1 MLPEAVARHGLTV
14 AEVNRAVRMALWGE
28 SPTHVVSGLK
38 IIPVQLRYEKNKFQ
52 HLKDIQ
58 RLQIYLP
65 RLQRMF
71 NLEELAEL
79 QKSPGLTDVEHENL
93 SLVVNV
99 SGQISG
105 RDLGSVANDAQVM
118 LNKIPL
124 PPGITVQLG
133 GAYESQQKAF
143 SQLMLIMVAGALMV
157 FTILLFEFRSFRTS
171 LIIMIGTVLAVSGV
185 FLMLWITNIPFDIS
199 SFMGM
204 IMIIGVV
211 VNNGILVI
219 DYAEYYL
226 KKEPDVRKAL
236 LTAGRVRLRPV
247 MMTTL
252 STITGFLPL
261 ALAMGD
267 GAEMLQ
273 PLAVSMIG
281 GMMLS
286 ILLSLVLIPT
296 LYYWVRTSTGIRV

>member
-1 MLPEAVARHGLTV
+1 
-14 AEVNRAVRMALWGE
+14 
-28 SPTHVVSGLK
+28 
-38 IIPVQLRYEKNKFQ
+38 
-52 HLKDIQ
+52 
-58 RLQIYLP
+58 
-65 RLQRMF
+65 
-71 NLEELAEL
+71 
-79 QKSPGLTDVEHENL
+79 
-93 SLVVNV
+93 V

-105 RDLGSVANDAQVM
+105 RDLGSVANDAQAM
-118 LNKIPL
+118 LNKISL

-185 FLMLWITNIPFDIS
+185 FLMLWITGIPFDIS

-219 DYAEYYL
+219 DYAEYFL

-296 LYYWVRTSTGIRV
+296 LYYWVRGSNVLVKA